1 MKIHLLAVGNRLPG
15 WVNTGF
21 REYASRLPRECA
33 LILHEIPAA
42 RRQKSSTI
50 KQHLEQECNRI
61 LAATPKNS
69 LVVALDIRGTYWST
83 EQLAANMRNW
93 LQTGRKIALVIG
105 GPDGLSRACIEHSD
119 HRWSLSPLIFPHALV
134 RVIVAEQIFRAW
146 SIIKNHPYH
155 RG

>member
-1 MKIHLLAVGNRLPG
+1 MHIHLLAVGTRMPI

-21 REYASRLPRECA
+21 RQYASRLPRECA

-42 RRQKSSTI
+42 RRHKSSTK
-50 KQHLEQECNRI
+50 KQHLEQECKRI

-69 LVVALDIRGTYWST
+69 LVVTLDIRGKYWST
-83 EQLAANMRNW
+83 EHLAANMQSW
-93 LQTGRKIALVIG
+93 LQTGRKVAFVIG
-105 GPDGLSRACIEHSD
+105 GPDGLSRACIERSD
-119 HRWSLSPLIFPHALV
+119 HCWSLSPLIFPHALV

>member
-1 MKIHLLAVGNRLPG
+1 MQIHLLAIGTRMPA
-15 WVNTGF
+15 WINTGF

-33 LILHEIPAA
+33 LILHEIPATK
-42 RRQKSSTI
+42 RQKSSTKKLQI
-50 KQHLEQECNRI
+50 EHECKRL
-61 LAATPKNS
+61 LAAIPKHS
-69 LVVALDIRGTYWST
+69 LVVALDTGGEYWST
-83 EQLAANMRNW
+83 EQLAANMRKW
-93 LQTGRKIALVIG
+93 LQMGRKIALVIG
-105 GPDGLSRACIEHSD
+105 GPDGLSQVCLERSD